1 MLFRMCIIECVVVLY
16 LLFFGGGG
24 GGKDAFSLLFYFL
37 NNLFLKMIM
46 EILLSFFLHKIYN
59 ENTK

>member
-1 MLFRMCIIECVVVLY
+1 MCIIECVVVLY

-24 GGKDAFSLLFYFL
+24 GKDACCLFFYFL
-37 NNLFLKMIM
+37 HNLFLKIIM

>member
-1 MLFRMCIIECVVVLY
+1 MCIIECVVVLY

-24 GGKDAFSLLFYFL
+24 KDACSLFFSFL
-37 NNLFLKMIM
+37 HNLFLKMIM

>member
-24 GGKDAFSLLFYFL
+24 GKDACSLLFSFL

>member
-1 MLFRMCIIECVVVLY
+1 MCIIECVVVLY

-24 GGKDAFSLLFYFL
+24 GGKDACSIFFSFL
-37 NNLFLKMIM
+37 HNLFLKMIM